1 MNAMRSNNLSLKYKL
16 FTVSAC
22 WDEGIRQLERI
33 FGTVKQEN
41 LVGFFFEKENA
52 IFEFERELVYV
63 DLSILSI
70 FQKAE
75 SKTKECANFKFEV
88 KSSVK

>member
-16 FTVSAC
+16 FTVSGC
-22 WDEGIRQLERI
+22 WDEGIRQLERV

-52 IFEFERELVYV
+52 IFEFKRELVYV

-70 FQKAE
+70 FQKA
-75 SKTKECANFKFEV
+75 V
-88 KSSVK
+88 